1 MQRERDRETGGKAKS
16 EKKERQ
22 NQRVKRVRGTQR
34 ESLIDREPGTYRV
47 TEIEIQGDGEEKDKR
62 ERDIGN
68 FGQYYQITHV
78 YNARQTNIFSRWA
91 QYSSRIFFFNNL
103 ILPPPTP

>member
-47 TEIEIQGDGEEKDKR
+47 TEIEIQGDGEAKNKR
-62 ERDIGN
+62 ERE
-68 FGQYYQITHV
+68 
-78 YNARQTNIFSRWA
+78 R
-91 QYSSRIFFFNNL
+91 
-103 ILPPPTP
+103 

>member
-47 TEIEIQGDGEEKDKR
+47 TEIEIKGDNEGKDKR
-62 ERDIGN
+62 QREILEILDNTIRSPMYIM
-68 FGQYYQITHV
+68 Y
-78 YNARQTNIFSRWA
+78 AEL
-91 QYSSRIFFFNNL
+91 IFFPAGPN
-103 ILPPPTP
+103 ILPKFSF